1 MRIERYGSTRYW
13 AVYANDGALICI
25 TVYRKG
31 AAEVVR
37 RLQQA
42 VEATQQ
48 QDTNGPTME
57 MQAPEGAC
65 KLF

>member
-1 MRIERYGSTRYW
+1 MRIERYGNTRYW
-13 AVYANDGALICI
+13 AVYASDGALICI

-42 VEATQQ
+42 LGALQQRQELNGLRKEVKTQ
-48 QDTNGPTME
+48 
-57 MQAPEGAC
+57 
-65 KLF
+65 K

>member
-1 MRIERYGSTRYW
+1 MRIERYGNTRYW
-13 AVYANDGALICI
+13 AVYASDGALICI

-42 VEATQQ
+42 FEAMQQ
-48 QDTNGPTME
+48 RQATNGSQTA
-57 MQAPEGAC
+57 MQIQT
-65 KLF
+65 

>member
-1 MRIERYGSTRYW
+1 MGIERYGNTRYW
-13 AVYANDGALICI
+13 AVYASDGALICI

-42 VEATQQ
+42 LGALQQRQELNGLRKEVKTQ
-48 QDTNGPTME
+48 
-57 MQAPEGAC
+57 
-65 KLF
+65 K